1 MIAIMCDELYRS
13 FRDLPRREDELEP
26 RETLFHPGD
35 AVRRVYFVTT
45 GAIHLVR
52 HQASGTS
59 LVIQRAG
66 AGQIVAEASL
76 FATRYHC
83 HAVAMLPTAV
93 WSVAKSELLGRI
105 STDPRIGLIFMKTLA
120 HELQHSRFQ
129 VEVLSMKTVAA
140 RLDAWIEWNGELPP
154 KGEWVSLAAE
164 LAVSP
169 EALYRE
175 IGRRRTDR

>member
-1 MIAIMCDELYRS
+1 M
-13 FRDLPRREDELEP
+13 
-26 RETLFHPGD
+26 
-35 AVRRVYFVTT
+35 
-45 GAIHLVR
+45 
-52 HQASGTS
+52 
-59 LVIQRAG
+59 VIQRAG

>member
-59 LVIQRAG
+59 LVIQRAS

-76 FATRYHC
+76 FASRYHC

-105 STDPRIGLIFMKTLA
+105 SADPRIGLIFMKTLA

>member
-1 MIAIMCDELYRS
+1 MIAIMSDELYLTL
-13 FRDLPRREDELEP
+13 RDLPRREDELEQD
-26 RETLFHPGD
+26 EALFHQGD
-35 AVRRVYFVTT
+35 TVRRIYFVTK

-66 AGQIVAEASL
+66 AGHIIAEASL
-76 FATRYHC
+76 FATKYHC
-83 HAVAMLPTAV
+83 HAVAMLSTAV
-93 WSVAKSELLGRI
+93 WSVAKSELLNRI
-105 STDPRIGLIFMKTLA
+105 SADPSIGLIFMKTLA
-120 HELQHSRFQ
+120 HELQHARFQ

-175 IGRRRTDR
+175 IGRRRV

>member
-26 RETLFHPGD
+26 REALFHPGD